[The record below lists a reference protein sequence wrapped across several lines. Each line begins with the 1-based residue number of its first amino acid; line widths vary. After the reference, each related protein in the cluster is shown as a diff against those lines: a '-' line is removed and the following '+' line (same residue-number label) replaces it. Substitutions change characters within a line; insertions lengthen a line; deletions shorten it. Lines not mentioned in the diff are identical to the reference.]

1 MKINSRVR
9 DVQNLDISEI
19 YGSLKEMHD
28 EVFMLNSCGRTFLY
42 KQLGRKDY
50 KDLIQSEDFSVFEK
64 EEIVC
69 EVCTLWPNDFDFK
82 ECEAGIP
89 TELSKA
95 ILRNSFLDDIE
106 SKQTLIDVFREEM
119 YEIDNQ
125 VTCLIHEAFP
135 EFPISEIEEWDMQM
149 TAKYLSRS
157 EWILVNLR
165 GATFNHDPFTGRTLE
180 ELEELEKLREVTDD
194 QVENKTK
201 IKTEELGGFVSGET
215 VEQRQTRLK
224 DGAKKEKLTP
234 QKLMELQ
241 EKYPEMKWGNNVLDD
256 ISINDFSD
264 RVSGESPALRPGF

>member
-1 MKINSRVR
+1 MKINSKIQ
-9 DVQNLDISEI
+9 DYQNIDISEI
-19 YGSLKEMHD
+19 YGILKETYD
-28 EVFMLNSCGRTFLY
+28 EVFMLNSCGKTFLY
-42 KQLGRKDY
+42 RQLGRKDY
-50 KDLIQSEDFSVFEK
+50 KDLMKSEDFNVFEK
-64 EEIVC
+64 EEIIC
-69 EVCTLWPNDFDFK
+69 EVCVLWPENFDFK

-95 ILRNSFLDDIE
+95 ILRNSFLDNIE
-106 SKQTLIDVFREEM
+106 SRQILIDVFREEM

-125 VTCLIHEAFP
+125 VSCLIHEAFP
-135 EFPISEIEEWDMQM
+135 EFTLAEIEQWDMQK

-157 EWILVNLR
+157 EWKLVNLR
-165 GATFNHDPFTGRTLE
+165 GATFNHDPFTGRTIE
-180 ELEELEKLREVTDD
+180 EIEKLRESV
-194 QVENKTK
+194 QEEPAKQKV
-201 IKTEELGGFVSGET
+201 KTEEISSFVPGET

-264 RVSGESPALRPGF
+264 KVSSESLALRPGF

>member
-1 MKINSRVR
+1 MKISSKVQ
-9 DVQNLDISEI
+9 DVQSVDISEI
-19 YGSLKEMHD
+19 YGLLKETYD
-28 EVFMLNSCGRTFLY
+28 EVFMLSSCGRTFLY
-42 KQLGRKDY
+42 RQLGRRDY
-50 KDLIQSEDFSVFEK
+50 KDLIKSDDFNTFEK

-69 EVCTLWPNDFDFK
+69 EVCTLWPEDFDFK

-95 ILRNSFLDDIE
+95 ILRNSFLDSIDSRQI
-106 SKQTLIDVFREEM
+106 LIDVFREEM

-125 VTCLIHEAFP
+125 VSCLIHEAFP
-135 EFPISEIEEWDMQM
+135 EFTLSEIEEWDMQR

-157 EWILVNLR
+157 EWILANLR

-180 ELEELEKLREVTDD
+180 EIEKIRESAQEDASKE
-194 QVENKTK
+194 QRL
-201 IKTEELGGFVSGET
+201 KTEELSGFVPGET

-241 EKYPEMKWGNNVLDD
+241 EKYPEMKWGSNVLDD
-256 ISINDFSD
+256 ISINDFND
-264 RVSGESPALRPGF
+264 NVSSESPALRPGF